1 MLEQSLQ
8 KPTDT
13 MLQIT
18 KEALFRFQRKGS
30 HKSLLGLVVV
40 IALLGFGFGVVDGTD
55 EPTPPE
61 PLKIGYLADY
71 SGPLAEYG
79 AAIELGV
86 KLAVEQINAAGGI
99 NGQPVTYVTGDTA
112 LGSGMATAEARRLID
127 VEGVSAIVGPLESSI
142 ALAVAEEVAADAQIP
157 VVSPYATWP
166 NLTNANDNGYLFR
179 TSRSSAS
186 EGVVLANN
194 LVEADGVDNVA
205 VVYVNNPYG
214 AGLSGAFEDNFD
226 GTVTRVPYKWGA
238 TSYLAELQAAAANG
252 AEALVIVGYS
262 ESQIIL
268 RESIAN
274 NLFKTYYFVDGN
286 RSEDLAAAVGAQNVE
301 GLRGVAPSTGPA
313 TDSSLAWFAAY
324 KERHGPFSDTFYGG
338 VREAY
343 DAVVAIALAAEAA
356 NSVEGPAIRNQLQSV
371 ASPGGLKIIASQA
384 SIEQGLRAV
393 AQGTDVDYEGAA
405 SSVNWNEA
413 GDLSSG
419 YVDIWEF
426 QNGIP
431 ITQKT
436 IPFEYP
442 DTGIIPIPVTSTVA
456 LTLGVPNNGDVSADC
471 SPNCDSLAVGT
482 IVSVTAVPDSGYEL
496 VGWECTGSCPSD
508 RTATTVSFTVS
519 QDTMITPIL
528 MISTVALT
536 LGNSNNGSVSA
547 DCTPNC
553 DTLAVGTTVTVTAVL
568 DSGYELVGW
577 ECTGSCPSGTA
588 TTVSFTISQDTM
600 ITPILMTSTVAL
612 TLGNPSNGSVS
623 VDCTPNCDT
632 LAVGTTVTVTAVLD
646 SGYELI
652 GWECTGSCPSGTATT
667 VSFTVSQ
674 DTMIT
679 PILMISTVAL
689 TLGTP
694 SNGSVSADCTPN
706 CDTLAVGT
714 TVTVTAVLDSG
725 YELVGWECTGSCPSG
740 TATTVS
746 FTVSRDTIITP
757 ILMTSTV
764 ALTLGTPSNGS
775 VLADCTPNCDTL
787 AVGMT
792 VTVTVVPDSGYE
804 LVGWECTGSCPSG
817 TATTVSFT
825 VSRDTMITPILMT
838 SKVVLT
844 LGDPINGSVSA
855 DCSPNC
861 DTLAVGTTVTV
872 TAVPDSGYE
881 LVGWE
886 CTGSCPSGTA
896 TTVSFTVSQDTM
908 ITPILMTSKVALTL
922 GDPINGSVS
931 ADCTPNCDTL
941 AVGMTVTVTA
951 VPDSGYEFVGWECT
965 GSCPSDGTTITV
977 SFTISRDTM
986 ITPVFGDIGAP
997 DDHGDNLANATEIG
1011 IGSSIEGE
1019 LALKSGGQDLDYFR
1033 VVVSETATLAFYT
1046 SGSIDTVGRLF
1057 ASDGVSVIADDDQGG
1072 AGDNFRIAREL
1083 APGTYY
1089 VEVRPSG
1096 LSDEGGYTLVVADL
1110 LRVTIYLEWWL

>member
-1 MLEQSLQ
+1 MQ

-18 KEALFRFQRKGS
+18 KEALFRFQMKGS

-40 IALLGFGFGVVDGTD
+40 IALFGFGFGVVYGTD

-112 LGSGMATAEARRLID
+112 LGSGMATDIATAEARRLID

-166 NLTNANDNGYLFR
+166 NLTSANDNGYLFR

-214 AGLSGAFEDNFD
+214 AGLSGAFEANFD

-268 RESIAN
+268 RESMAN

-286 RSEDLAAAVGAQNVE
+286 RSEDLAAAVGVQNVE

-324 KERHGPFSDTFYGG
+324 KERHGPFSDAFYGG

-413 GDLSSG
+413 GDVSSG

-456 LTLGVPNNGDVSADC
+456 LTLGIPNNGTTGAFRRTVHQIATLWRWVR
-471 SPNCDSLAVGT
+471 DSLAVGT
-482 IVSVTAVPDSGYEL
+482 IVSVTAVLDSGYEL

-536 LGNSNNGSVSA
+536 LGN
-547 DCTPNC
+547 
-553 DTLAVGTTVTVTAVL
+553 
-568 DSGYELVGW
+568 
-577 ECTGSCPSGTA
+577 
-588 TTVSFTISQDTM
+588 
-600 ITPILMTSTVAL
+600 
-612 TLGNPSNGSVS
+612 
-623 VDCTPNCDT
+623 
-632 LAVGTTVTVTAVLD
+632 
-646 SGYELI
+646 
-652 GWECTGSCPSGTATT
+652 
-667 VSFTVSQ
+667 
-674 DTMIT
+674 
-679 PILMISTVAL
+679 
-689 TLGTP
+689 P
-694 SNGSVSADCTPN
+694 SNGSVSADCTRHF
-706 CDTLAVGT
+706 G
-714 TVTVTAVLDSG
+714 
-725 YELVGWECTGSCPSG
+725 GWYDRHRYRRTG
-740 TATTVS
+740 
-746 FTVSRDTIITP
+746 
-757 ILMTSTV
+757 
-764 ALTLGTPSNGS
+764 
-775 VLADCTPNCDTL
+775 
-787 AVGMT
+787 
-792 VTVTVVPDSGYE
+792 
-804 LVGWECTGSCPSG
+804 
-817 TATTVSFT
+817 
-825 VSRDTMITPILMT
+825 
-838 SKVVLT
+838 
-844 LGDPINGSVSA
+844 
-855 DCSPNC
+855 
-861 DTLAVGTTVTV
+861 
-872 TAVPDSGYE
+872 
-881 LVGWE
+881 
-886 CTGSCPSGTA
+886 
-896 TTVSFTVSQDTM
+896 
-908 ITPILMTSKVALTL
+908 
-922 GDPINGSVS
+922 
-931 ADCTPNCDTL
+931 
-941 AVGMTVTVTA
+941 
-951 VPDSGYEFVGWECT
+951 
-965 GSCPSDGTTITV
+965 
-977 SFTISRDTM
+977 
-986 ITPVFGDIGAP
+986 
-997 DDHGDNLANATEIG
+997 
-1011 IGSSIEGE
+1011 
-1019 LALKSGGQDLDYFR
+1019 
-1033 VVVSETATLAFYT
+1033 
-1046 SGSIDTVGRLF
+1046 
-1057 ASDGVSVIADDDQGG
+1057 
-1072 AGDNFRIAREL
+1072 
-1083 APGTYY
+1083 
-1089 VEVRPSG
+1089 
-1096 LSDEGGYTLVVADL
+1096 
-1110 LRVTIYLEWWL
+1110 